1 MTTAWSKSAPRSK
14 VSLMGGSTAA
24 LPAGGGVE
32 AIPEWLKREIA
43 MERLR
48 KMAIER
54 ATPKPP
60 ADVERWLGAC
70 WPRMKLAKFGERHFN
85 LWNWVDAIE
94 PRVRPLPFVGVWP
107 RGSGKS
113 TTAELATV
121 RLGSESKRFYAW
133 YVSGTQALADLHVES
148 IAALIESVDF
158 ARFYPKMA
166 ERHVGKFGNIR
177 GWRRNRLRCANGF
190 TIDARGL
197 DVAARGSKVE
207 EQRPDFIILD
217 DLDEIG
223 DSTDITNKKIK
234 IITSSILP
242 AGSSDLAILAIQNL
256 ILADGFF
263 GRMVNGTADYLSDR
277 ILDGPHKAV
286 HNLEVELKDAGYT
299 ITGGEATW
307 EGQSLAICQSQIS
320 SWGLSA
326 FLSESQHEISDK
338 NALFG
343 HIQFQ
348 HVAFEELPDFYRIIC
363 VVDPAVTSTD
373 HSDSHGI
380 NIAGVDENGNIYHL
394 YSWEGITSPEDSM
407 RRAIEES
414 VRWGADTVFVE
425 SNQGSDAWVYIYR
438 HVAEEMSVSERD
450 LPAMDL
456 IKATNA
462 TGGKVERANQMLVNY
477 ELGKVKHLLGT
488 HAELEVALK
497 RFPTSKPYDLVD
509 AAVWSHNIL
518 AGGGAWLLC

>member
-1 MTTAWSKSAPRSK
+1 MTAWPKSVPRSK

-24 LPAGGGVE
+24 LPSGGGMEVV
-32 AIPEWLKREIA
+32 PDWLKREIA
-43 MERLR
+43 MEKLR
-48 KMAIER
+48 KMATER
-54 ATPKPP
+54 STPKPP
-60 ADVERWLGAC
+60 SDIERWLSAC

-85 LWNWVDAIE
+85 LWNWVDDIE

-121 RLGSESKRFYAW
+121 RLGAEAKRFYAW

-148 IAALIESVDF
+148 IAALIESPDF

-242 AGSSDLAILAIQNL
+242 AGSVDLSILAIQNM
-256 ILADGFF
+256 ILKDGFF
-263 GRMVNGTADYLSDR
+263 GRMVNGTADYLNDR

-286 HNLEVELKDAGYT
+286 KDLQVEFNGNRYV
-299 ITGGEATW
+299 IVGGEATW
-307 EGQSLAICQSQIS
+307 EGQSLAVCQSQID

-326 FLSESQHEISDK
+326 FLSESQHEINDDDS
-338 NALFG
+338 LFG
-343 HIQFQ
+343 HVVWQ
-348 HVAFEELPDFYRIIC
+348 HIGADELPEFYRVIC

-373 HSDSHGI
+373 KSDSHGI
-380 NIAGVDENGNIYHL
+380 QVSAVDENGTIYHL
-394 YSWEGITSPEDSM
+394 YSWEGITSPEDSLKK
-407 RRAIEES
+407 AINAS
-414 VRWGADTVFVE
+414 LQWGADTVYVE
-425 SNQGSDAWVYIYR
+425 TNQGGDAWRYIYNS
-438 HVAEEMSVSERD
+438 VAARMGVPHHE
-450 LPAMDL
+450 LPGFDEV
-456 IKATNA
+456 KASSA
-462 TGGKVERANQMLVNY
+462 VGGKVERASVMLADY
-477 ELGKVKHLLGT
+477 ERGNIMHLIGT
-488 HAELEVALK
+488 HSTLETALR
-497 RFPTSKPYDLVD
+497 RFPMSKPYDLTD
-509 AAVWSHNIL
+509 AAVWAHRIL
-518 AGGGAWLLC
+518 TGANAWLVT

>member
-1 MTTAWSKSAPRSK
+1 MTAWPKSVPRSK
-14 VSLMGGSTAA
+14 VSLMGGSAAA
-24 LPAGGGVE
+24 LPSGGGMEVV
-32 AIPEWLKREIA
+32 PDWLKREIA
-43 MERLR
+43 MEKLR
-48 KMAIER
+48 KMATER
-54 ATPKPP
+54 STPKPP
-60 ADVERWLGAC
+60 SDIERWLSAC

-85 LWNWVDAIE
+85 LWNWVDDIE

-121 RLGSESKRFYAW
+121 RLGAEAKRFYAW

-148 IAALIESVDF
+148 IAALIESPDF

-242 AGSSDLAILAIQNL
+242 AGSTDLAILAIQNL
-256 ILADGFF
+256 ISANGVF

-286 HNLEVELKDAGYT
+286 KDLQVELQNGRYV
-299 ITGGEATW
+299 IVGGEATW
-307 EGQSLAICQSQIS
+307 PGQSLEICQSQIN
-320 SWGLSA
+320 SWGLTA
-326 FLSESQHEISDK
+326 FLSESQHEMQNEDS
-338 NALFG
+338 LFG

-348 HVAFEELPDFYRIIC
+348 HLTFNELPDFYRIIC

-373 HSDSHGI
+373 KSDSHGI
-380 NIAGVDENGNIYHL
+380 NIAGITEDGDVIHL

-407 RRAIEES
+407 RRAITES
-414 VRWGADTVFVE
+414 IKWGADTVFVE
-425 SNQGSDAWVYIYR
+425 GNQGSDNWIYIYR
-438 HVAEEMSVSERD
+438 HVAEDMGLRD
-450 LPAMDL
+450 DIVPAMDL
-456 IKATNA
+456 IKATTS

-488 HAELEVALK
+488 HEVLETALK
-497 RFPTSKPYDLVD
+497 RFPAMKPYDLVD
-509 AAVWSHNIL
+509 AAVWANNIL
-518 AGGGAWLLC
+518 SGGNSWLIA